1 MLLASA
7 AATASDPTLPPPD
20 PWYSHAYRCNACEL
34 PTKKTCNVKTEPPS
48 YVCPPGKDATC
59 SDAASP
65 KLHVCPR
72 YMLGSAEFAAA
83 AALDGFADSYNY
95 AVGGHDVAQ
104 DNPLE
109 ATGKQFS
116 QIGAG
121 QCYEMH
127 FETDTYGTGPTL
139 NATRKPLVVQTFNSV
154 AGGPNRFDIYMSAGG
169 YGNFNSCIRDGHASV
184 HDAALGD
191 WMYARYPTISNYT
204 IGGMMGG
211 TGGGLRGGAAYVA
224 AGDQVVDKP
233 SPSGCTDPNV
243 GTYCAKARADCT
255 TFHGA
260 PAFVGAASNYVS
272 AAAKLSCEASFD
284 GNYHWNGQVSKLRRV
299 QCPHYLTRV
308 TGLSRVDTS
317 LPKVGDTTGEWTTT
331 YTDPNDKTR
340 KSPYLTTTMEDCC
353 QATYLRSMNVAA
365 NGDDLDADYNVMYSC
380 SANGVPHT
388 LGNVTASP
396 PPPPLTPKSPG
407 VPPPSPAPPHSPP
420 PSLPPAPPGGYSP
433 PPPTPS
439 PQPATPP
446 LPPESSPHVS
456 NTAKAAAGASAG
468 AIVLAVSGGA
478 ALWLHRRP
486 GGGLRRIFGPRGRAF
501 GELADPLNAVG
512 TLPPPA
518 EDPRPFSPQR
528 AQPPMSIAS

>member
-1 MLLASA
+1 
-7 AATASDPTLPPPD
+7 
-20 PWYSHAYRCNACEL
+20 
-34 PTKKTCNVKTEPPS
+34 
-48 YVCPPGKDATC
+48 
-59 SDAASP
+59 
-65 KLHVCPR
+65 
-72 YMLGSAEFAAA
+72 
-83 AALDGFADSYNY
+83 
-95 AVGGHDVAQ
+95 
-104 DNPLE
+104 
-109 ATGKQFS
+109 
-116 QIGAG
+116 
-121 QCYEMH
+121 
-127 FETDTYGTGPTL
+127 
-139 NATRKPLVVQTFNSV
+139 
-154 AGGPNRFDIYMSAGG
+154 
-169 YGNFNSCIRDGHASV
+169 
-184 HDAALGD
+184 
-191 WMYARYPTISNYT
+191 
-204 IGGMMGG
+204 
-211 TGGGLRGGAAYVA
+211 
-224 AGDQVVDKP
+224 
-233 SPSGCTDPNV
+233 
-243 GTYCAKARADCT
+243 
-255 TFHGA
+255 
-260 PAFVGAASNYVS
+260 
-272 AAAKLSCEASFD
+272 
-284 GNYHWNGQVSKLRRV
+284 
-299 QCPHYLTRV
+299 
-308 TGLSRVDTS
+308 
-317 LPKVGDTTGEWTTT
+317 
-331 YTDPNDKTR
+331 
-340 KSPYLTTTMEDCC
+340 
-353 QATYLRSMNVAA
+353 VAA

-380 SANGVPHT
+380 SADGVPHT